1 MPTNSYFNKFN
12 NVAEQDLVQDLVDEA
27 IQIHGVNMTYI
38 PRKIVTQDK
47 IFGEDRTPKFEDGRE
62 IEMYVDTYDGFEG
75 EGEVMSQFGLEIRDE
90 MTVTVSRRRFQK
102 EFADL
107 KYEYPN
113 EGDIIFFPINN
124 ALFEINF
131 VEREYNFF
139 NFGKSLA
146 YQMKCSLFKYSGD
159 DFDSGNSIIDGVTS
173 SAMTE
178 LVKVTTAGLVDVE
191 LNSNGR
197 PIINRLIESD
207 EVNVIQGDT
216 TSEAIVIGT
225 DYSGMDSNGANALL
239 YLAITNFKPLEVIE
253 RAAVEST
260 SIVTPDGEKG
270 FIALS
275 AERSGEF
282 FVAPDL
288 EDNTEFE
295 AEASEFIDFTD
306 IDPFSEGD
314 L

>member
-1 MPTNSYFNKFN
+1 M
-12 NVAEQDLVQDLVDEA
+12 
-27 IQIHGVNMTYI
+27 
-38 PRKIVTQDK
+38 
-47 IFGEDRTPKFEDGRE
+47 FGEVVP
-62 IEMYVDTYDGFEG
+62 
-75 EGEVMSQFGLEIRDE
+75 QFGLEIRDE

-113 EGDIIFFPINN
+113 EGDIVYFPINN

-139 NFGKSLA
+139 NFGKSFA
-146 YQMKCSLFKYSGD
+146 YQLKCSLFKYSGD

-173 SAMTE
+173 SAVTE
-178 LVKVTTAGLVDVE
+178 LIKVTTAGLVDVQ
-191 LNSNGR
+191 LDNKGN
-197 PIINRLIESD
+197 PIINKLIESD
-207 EVNVIQGDT
+207 DVNIIQGDVIT
-216 TSEAIVIGT
+216 EGIVIGT
-225 DYSGMDSNGANALL
+225 DYSNMDSNGANALL
-239 YLAITNFKPLEVIE
+239 YVEAKNMKPLEVIE
-253 RAAVEST
+253 RANVET
-260 SIVTPDGEKG
+260 TTIVSPDDEKG
-270 FIALS
+270 FVALS
-275 AERSGEF
+275 LDRSGEF

-295 AEASEFIDFTD
+295 AEASEFVDFTD

>member
-1 MPTNSYFNKFN
+1 
-12 NVAEQDLVQDLVDEA
+12 
-27 IQIHGVNMTYI
+27 
-38 PRKIVTQDK
+38 
-47 IFGEDRTPKFEDGRE
+47 
-62 IEMYVDTYDGFEG
+62 
-75 EGEVMSQFGLEIRDE
+75 
-90 MTVTVSRRRFQK
+90 
-102 EFADL
+102 
-107 KYEYPN
+107 
-113 EGDIIFFPINN
+113 
-124 ALFEINF
+124 
-131 VEREYNFF
+131 
-139 NFGKSLA
+139 
-146 YQMKCSLFKYSGD
+146 MKCSLFKYSGD

-191 LNSNGR
+191 LDNNGR
-197 PIINRLIESD
+197 PIINKLIESD
-207 EVNVIQGDT
+207 EVNVIQGDSI
-216 TSEAIVIGT
+216 SEAIVIGT

-239 YLAITNFKPLEVIE
+239 YLEITNFKPLEVIE

>member
-38 PRKIVTQDK
+38 PRVIVNQDK

-62 IEMYVDTYDGFEG
+62 IEMYVETYDGFEG
-75 EGEVMSQFGLEIRDE
+75 EGEIVSQFGLEIRDE
-90 MTVTVSRRRFQK
+90 MTVTVSRRRFQS
-102 EFADL
+102 EFSDKNL
-107 KYEYPN
+107 EYPN

-124 ALFEINF
+124 ALFEVNF

-146 YQMKCSLFKYSGD
+146 YQMKCSLFKYAGE
-159 DFDSGNSIIDGVTS
+159 DFASGNSIIDGVTTH
-173 SAMTE
+173 AYTE
-178 LVKVTTAGLVDVE
+178 LVKVTTASRVGSSE
-191 LNSNGR
+191 FQFK
-197 PIINRLIESD
+197 ESD
-207 EVNVIQGDT
+207 VVNIVQGDIVT
-216 TSEAIVIGT
+216 EATVIET
-225 DYSGMDSNGANALL
+225 DFRNIGVNGENAVLDL
-239 YLAITNFKPLEVIE
+239 EVTNLKPLEVIDRSQTSPTSVLSLNGVFGYE
-253 RAAVEST
+253 AST
-260 SIVTPDGEKG
+260 V
-270 FIALS
+270 
-275 AERSGEF
+275 ERSGEY

-295 AEASEFIDFTD
+295 AEAKEFIDFTD